1 MLGLFCF
8 SANDKVMN
16 LLVLGGTLFLGRHL
30 VDAALTRGHTL
41 TLFHRGKTNPGLFP
55 EVTEILGD
63 RTDDSALAQLEGLR
77 FDAVIDTCGYI
88 PRVVRMSA
96 QRLAGNVGRYC
107 FLSSVS
113 VYPNWPD
120 TSTDEDAPV
129 GIIED
134 PTLEQI
140 TGETYGPLKA
150 LCEQEAQTAFPEG
163 ALIIRPGLIVG
174 PHDPSDRFTYWP
186 HRVAQGGEILAPA
199 SAELPTQWIDVR
211 DLAEWTIHLLERG
224 NTGVYNADGP
234 VVSLGQLLATCFLA
248 SGAQGSVTYA
258 EEAFL
263 QEQEVK
269 PWLEL
274 PLWIPG
280 VFGKKES
287 TATRTQRAN
296 LAGLTY
302 RTALETVRDTLLWD
316 QGRTTETAWKNTLT
330 REKEAAVLAAW
341 KSRTDS

>member
-1 MLGLFCF
+1 
-8 SANDKVMN
+8 MN
-16 LLVLGGTLFLGRHL
+16 LLILGGTLFLGRHL
-30 VDAALTRGHTL
+30 ADAALSRGHTL

-55 EVTEILGD
+55 QVTEILGD
-63 RTDDSALAQLEGLR
+63 RTQDNDLAQLEGR
-77 FDAVIDTCGYI
+77 HFDAVIDTCGYV
-88 PRVVRMSA
+88 PRIVRQSS
-96 QRLAGNVGRYC
+96 QRLVGKTERYC
-107 FLSSVS
+107 FISSVS

-120 TSTDEDAPV
+120 TSTDEDSPV
-129 GIIED
+129 GTLDD
-134 PTLEQI
+134 PTVEQV

-150 LCEQEAQTAFPEG
+150 LCEQEAQAAFPDA

-186 HRVAQGGEILAPA
+186 HRIAQGGEILAPA
-199 SAELPTQWIDVR
+199 AAELPTQWIDVR
-211 DLAEWTIHLLERG
+211 DLAEWIIRMLEVG
-224 NTGVYNADGP
+224 STGVYNADGP

-258 EEAFL
+258 DETFL

-316 QGRTTETAWKNTLT
+316 QGRATENAWKNTLT
-330 REKEAAVLAAW
+330 PEKEVAVLAAW
-341 KSRTDS
+341 HEKSASV